1 VGSSWYRSEDGT
13 EVGYVQVHPDV
24 SSFEHHM
31 HVLARLSAPSY
42 AETLERTTDI
52 RIYGRPTEAVLE
64 MLRRAAGPDVP
75 ITVLPVHLGGF
86 TGREEEERT

>member
-1 VGSSWYRSEDGT
+1 MGQLVGSGGH
-13 EVGYVQVHPDV
+13 V
-24 SSFEHHM
+24 

-86 TGREEEERT
+86 TRREEEERT